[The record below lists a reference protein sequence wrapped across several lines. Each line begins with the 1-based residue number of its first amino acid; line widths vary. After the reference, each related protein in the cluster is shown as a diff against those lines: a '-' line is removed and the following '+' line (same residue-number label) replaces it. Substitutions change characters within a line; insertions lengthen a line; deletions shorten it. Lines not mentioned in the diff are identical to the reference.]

1 MQFRYLDLIRK
12 CNPLVHCMTNIVV
25 TNFSANGLLAL
36 GASPFMSTM
45 AEEVEEIQQFS
56 NALLIN
62 IGTIHPFDVDAMI
75 LAGQAAN
82 QNGVPVVLD
91 PVGAGATAYRR
102 ATVRKIL
109 DKVNISAIRGNVSEV
124 AFLADVAWQAKGVDA
139 GNGEGDIAEIARIAA
154 QKYQCCV
161 AISGE
166 IDYISDGKQVAKIYN
181 GTHLFPKITGSGCL
195 LGATVGAFLAV
206 AKQGDEFNAC
216 LEACAGFAVAGELAA
231 QGLNNQLGSFAVQF
245 INQLADLTSEKIN
258 QLARIDHV

>member
-1 MQFRYLDLIRK
+1 MQFKYLDLIREH
-12 CNPLVHCMTNIVV
+12 NPLVHCMTNIVV

-91 PVGAGATAYRR
+91 PVGAGATAYRH

-109 DKVNISAIRGNVSEV
+109 DKVNISAIRGNVSEM

-181 GTHLFPKITGSGCL
+181 GTPLFPKITGSGCL

>member
-1 MQFRYLDLIRK
+1 MQFRYIDLIRE

-45 AEEVEEIQQFS
+45 SEEAAEIQQFS
-56 NALLIN
+56 NALLLN
-62 IGTIHPFDVDAMI
+62 IGTIHDFDVDAMI
-75 LAGQAAN
+75 IAGQAAN
-82 QNGVPVVLD
+82 QHSVPVVLD

-102 ATVRKIL
+102 TTVKKIL

-124 AFLADVAWQAKGVDA
+124 ASLAGVEWQVKGVDA
-139 GNGEGDIAEIARIAA
+139 GRGNGDIAEIARITA

-166 IDYISDGKQVAKIYN
+166 IDYISDGKQVAQIYN
-181 GTHLFPKITGSGCL
+181 GTTLLPKITGSGCL
-195 LGATVGAFLAV
+195 LGATVGAFLGV
-206 AKQGDEFNAC
+206 AEKGDEFNAC
-216 LEACAGFAVAGELAA
+216 LEAGTGFAVAGELAA

-258 QLARIDHV
+258 QLARIEYV